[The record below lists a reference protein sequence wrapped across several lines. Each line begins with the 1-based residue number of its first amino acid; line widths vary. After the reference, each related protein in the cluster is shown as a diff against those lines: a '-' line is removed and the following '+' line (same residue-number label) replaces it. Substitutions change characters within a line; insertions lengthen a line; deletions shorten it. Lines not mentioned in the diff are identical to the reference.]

1 MKTDTGL
8 ENNGNNAPALRTSHA
23 ATGREGNRTMKRHFS
38 GMRKVK
44 DTAKGE
50 LVKIGQSVYIRDEY
64 LREYKRYMLTRWDDI
79 SSSRLVKGSRLVEV
93 GFTF

>member
-1 MKTDTGL
+1 GMKTGTGAR
-8 ENNGNNAPALRTSHA
+8 NNGNNPHARRYLCA
-23 ATGREGNRTMKRHFS
+23 ATGREGNKTM
-38 GMRKVK
+38 MQKVK
-44 DTAKGE
+44 DTAKGD